1 MFEVGFSELLLVGI
15 VALLVF
21 GPERLPSLARTAG
34 MWLGRAR
41 RFLSTVKADIEQEL
55 KAEEL
60 KRVIREQQIN
70 NPLHSFIEDTEKSLR
85 EAQEQAEAALRA
97 PAVPTTPPPTTPEA
111 PPEPA
116 LAGETAPPDGTAVPD
131 ATAAASAGEAG
142 AETPSKPTQ

>member
-1 MFEVGFSELLLVGI
+1 VFDVGFFELLLVGL

-34 MWLGRAR
+34 LWIGRGR

-60 KRVIREQQIN
+60 KRIIREQQLN
-70 NPLHSFIEDTEKSLR
+70 NPLHDLIEDTEKSLR
-85 EAQEQAEAALRA
+85 EARAQAAAALQPSA
-97 PAVPTTPPPTTPEA
+97 GATPATPAA

-116 LAGETAPPDGTAVPD
+116 KLGAD
-131 ATAAASAGEAG
+131 ATPTAAGP
-142 AETPSKPTQ
+142 AEGTTDAPAKPGQ